1 MTNPLSARETLDR
14 EFFEIRAGLLR
25 IAASLDRIDRGDG
38 DVADDSRRTQLLQA
52 IDFLAM
58 PDKNRAEKLQ
68 MLFSLPFDEDWAS
81 TFGLLGQASKS
92 GQHN

>member
-14 EFFEIRAGLLR
+14 EFLEIRAGLLR
-25 IAASLDRIDRGDG
+25 IAESIARLDRGDG
-38 DVADDSRRTQLLQA
+38 DVADDQRQTQLLQA
-52 IDFLAM
+52 IKILET
-58 PDKNRAEKLQ
+58 PDKDRAEKLQ

-81 TFGLLGQASKS
+81 TFGLLGQTSKS

>member
-1 MTNPLSARETLDR
+1 MTNPLSASETLDR

-25 IAASLDRIDRGDG
+25 VAASLDRIDRGDG
-38 DVADDSRRTQLLQA
+38 DVADDPRRAKLLQA
-52 IDFLAM
+52 IKILET
-58 PDKNRAEKLQ
+58 PDKDRAEKLQ

-81 TFGLLGQASKS
+81 TFGLLGQSSNS

>member
-25 IAASLDRIDRGDG
+25 IAASLDRIDRGEG
-38 DVADDSRRTQLLQA
+38 DVADDPPRTQLLQA
-52 IDFLAM
+52 IKILEA
-58 PDKNRAEKLQ
+58 PDKDRAEKLQ

-81 TFGLLGQASKS
+81 TFGLLGQASKR

>member
-25 IAASLDRIDRGDG
+25 VAASLDRIDRGDG
-38 DVADDSRRTQLLQA
+38 DVADDPRRTKLLQA
-52 IDFLAM
+52 IEILET
-58 PDKNRAEKLQ
+58 PDKDRAEKLQ

-81 TFGLLGQASKS
+81 TFGLLGQASNS